1 MKDYRI
7 LYREAKGDLPRIYC
21 DMDGVLADFMVASRK
36 ATGTTFTQDQSDKH
50 WKTIRNTKNF

>member
-21 DMDGVLADFMVASRK
+21 DMDGVLADFMVAAREGNRHDIYPRSV
-36 ATGTTFTQDQSDKH
+36 
-50 WKTIRNTKNF
+50 